1 MTAQALAESE
11 ARQSAISK
19 KNLDC
24 IVTIDKAGRIIDI
37 NPAAEKLFGHK
48 AQDAIGQ
55 ELAGL
60 ISPPKHCDANRKGL
74 RRHLSTA
81 KAKISGRRLEMSALQ
96 ADGAQILIAL
106 IVTPIVVNGQ
116 PIFVGFLRDIS
127 RRKRVEHAWK
137 LTQLAIENATDSV
150 YLTTPDS
157 RFCYVNAAACR
168 SLGYSREEFLSMT
181 IADVALDFRAETWP
195 EQWNELRDKGS
206 APFEARH
213 RAKDGR
219 IFPVEV
225 SRNYLEFDGH
235 EYNCAFVRD
244 ITRRKE
250 SDAQLKQAQKM
261 QAVGQLTSG
270 IAHDFN
276 NLLTIVIGNLQIL
289 EEDLPQDERFSE
301 PIEAALE
308 AGLRGA
314 DLTRRLL
321 AFSRQQ
327 LLVPKV
333 IDINELVRGIEP
345 LLERT
350 LGEEIYFNTKLAGDL
365 WLTRI
370 DPGQLENALINLGIN
385 ARDAMPQGGRLN
397 IDTSNVILDETYIA
411 IESEVA
417 PGEYV
422 LLRVSDNGTGIP
434 KDALP
439 HVFEPFYS
447 TKGPGKGSGLGLSMV
462 YGFVKQS
469 NGHIKIYSEEGY
481 GTTVKI
487 YLPRSRSATK
497 DTKATPIR
505 RVGVPKGQETIL
517 IVEDEEAVRGVAR
530 RILSELGYRLLE
542 AATGPEALTILETHE
557 NIDLLF
563 TDVVMPGGMTGPQL
577 AKKAR
582 QRNPNLIVLFTSG
595 YSDSGIFDHGVLQ
608 GSDDILNKPYRKEEL
623 AQTVRDVLDRAY
635 R

>member
-1 MTAQALAESE
+1 MTEQVLAESE

-19 KNLDC
+19 KNLDG

-37 NPAAEKLFGHK
+37 NPAAENLFGHK

-60 ISPPKHCDANRKGL
+60 ISPPKHCEANRKGL
-74 RRHLSTA
+74 RRHLSAA

-106 IVTPIVVNGQ
+106 TVTPIVVNGQ
-116 PIFVGFLRDIS
+116 PIFVGFLRYIS
-127 RRKRVEHAWK
+127 RRKQAEHAWK
-137 LTQLAIENATDSV
+137 LTQLAIDNATDSV
-150 YLTTPDS
+150 YLMTPDS

-168 SLGYSREEFLSMT
+168 SLGYSREELLSMT
-181 IADVALDFRAETWP
+181 IADVAPDFRAETWP
-195 EQWNELRDKGS
+195 EQWNALRDKGS

-213 RAKDGR
+213 RTKDGR

-244 ITRRKE
+244 ITRRKQT
-250 SDAQLKQAQKM
+250 DVQLKQAQKM

-276 NLLTIVIGNLQIL
+276 NLLTIINGNLQLL
-289 EEDLPQDERFSE
+289 EEASKQDQRFSTL
-301 PIEAALE
+301 IQAALE

-327 LLVPKV
+327 LLLPKV
-333 IDINELVRGIEP
+333 IDINGLVREIEP
-345 LLERT
+345 LLKRT
-350 LGEEIYFNTKLAGDL
+350 LGEELYFNTKLAGDL
-365 WLTRI
+365 WLTQV
-370 DPGQLENALINLGIN
+370 DPSQLENALINLGIN
-385 ARDAMPQGGRLN
+385 ARDAMPRGGRLN
-397 IDTSNVILDETYIA
+397 IETRNVSLDEGYTL

-422 LLRVSDNGTGIP
+422 LLNVSDNGTGIS

-439 HVFEPFYS
+439 HVFEPFFS

-469 NGHIKIYSEEGY
+469 KGHIKIYSEEGWY
-481 GTTVKI
+481 GTSVKI
-487 YLPRSRSATK
+487 YLPRSQSASE

-505 RVGVPKGQETIL
+505 KVPVPKGQETIL
-517 IVEDEEAVRGVAR
+517 IVEDEEAVRRVALR
-530 RILSELGYRLLE
+530 FLNDLGYRLLE
-542 AATGPEALTILETHE
+542 AATGPEALTILGKHE
-557 NIDLLF
+557 DIDLLF
-563 TDVVMPGGMTGPQL
+563 TDVVMPGGMTGAQL
-577 AKKAR
+577 AKEAR
-582 QRNPNLIVLFTSG
+582 ERNPSLRVLFTSG
-595 YSDSGIFDHGVLQ
+595 YSDTGIFDHGVLH

-623 AQTVRDVLDRAY
+623 AQKVRDILDRA
-635 R
+635 

>member
-1 MTAQALAESE
+1 MTEQALAESE

-24 IVTIDKAGRIIDI
+24 IVTIDKAGRIIDL

-60 ISPPKHCDANRKGL
+60 ISPPKHGDANRKGL

-81 KAKISGRRLEMSALQ
+81 KAEISGRRLEMSALQ

-106 IVTPIVVNGQ
+106 TVTPIVVNGQ
-116 PIFVGFLRDIS
+116 PVFVGFLRDIS
-127 RRKRVEHAWK
+127 RRKRAEHASK
-137 LTQLAIENATDSV
+137 LTQLAIDNAADRIFWIRQNGR
-150 YLTTPDS
+150 L
-157 RFCYVNAAACR
+157 FYVNDSACR
-168 SLGYSREEFLSMT
+168 SLGYSREELLTMS
-181 IADVALDFRAETWP
+181 IPDVVLHFGAASWL
-195 EQWNELRDKGS
+195 EQWRELKQKGS
-206 APFEARH
+206 LTFESRH

-225 SRNYLEFDGH
+225 SLNYLQFNRY
-235 EYNCAFVRD
+235 EYVCAFVRD
-244 ITRRKE
+244 ITHRKQT
-250 SDAQLKQAQKM
+250 DAQLQQAQKM
-261 QAVGQLTSG
+261 EAVGQLTSG

-276 NLLTIVIGNLQIL
+276 NLLTIVVGNLQIL
-289 EEDLPQDERFSE
+289 EEDLPQDERFSDS
-301 PIEAALE
+301 IEAALE

-333 IDINELVRGIEP
+333 MDINGLVRGIEP
-345 LLERT
+345 LLKRT

-365 WLTRI
+365 WLTRV
-370 DPGQLENALINLGIN
+370 DPSQLENALINLGIN

-397 IDTSNVILDETYIA
+397 IATSNVTLDETYTLHEA
-411 IESEVA
+411 EMA

-422 LLRVSDNGTGIP
+422 LLKVSDNGTGIS
-434 KDALP
+434 KDALL

-481 GTTVKI
+481 GTNIKI
-487 YLPRSRSATK
+487 YLPRSQSASE

-505 RVGVPKGQETIL
+505 RVRIPKGEETIL
-517 IVEDEEAVRGVAR
+517 IVEDEEAVRGVAL
-530 RILSELGYRLLE
+530 RILSDLGYRLLE
-542 AATGPEALTILETHE
+542 AATGPEALTTLEKHE
-557 NIDLLF
+557 DIDLLF
-563 TDVVMPGGMTGPQL
+563 TDVVMPGGITGAQL
-577 AKKAR
+577 AERAR
-582 QRNPNLIVLFTSG
+582 QRNPSLSVLFTSG
-595 YSDSGIFDHGVLQ
+595 YSDSGIFDHGVLH
-608 GSDDILNKPYRKEEL
+608 GSDDILNKPYRKDEL
-623 AQTVRDVLDRAY
+623 AQKVRDVLDRA
-635 R
+635 